1 MRHVDISGK
10 VVGIWVLAVVTLA
23 ACGYRFTGGG
33 ELPDGVQRI
42 YMTIFTNR
50 TSEIGVESVLAAQL
64 TNEFL
69 YFGPRNVLAND
80 RQAADAELSGV
91 ISTVQIYTATL
102 RTQQSS
108 AERRVVITVAARLT
122 ATNGKVIW
130 RADAL
135 SAGQPYRVEADKS
148 ATEANRRAAI
158 AIAAG
163 ILAETI
169 YNRITSNF

>member
-1 MRHVDISGK
+1 MDISGK
-10 VVGIWVLAVVTLA
+10 VVGIGILAVFTIA

-33 ELPDGVQRI
+33 ELPAGVQRI

-50 TSEIGVESVLAAQL
+50 TSELGVESVLAAQL

-69 YFGPRNVLAND
+69 YFGPRGVLVND

-102 RTQQSS
+102 RTQLSS

-122 ATNGKVIW
+122 ATSGKDIW
-130 RADAL
+130 RVDAL

-148 ATEANRRAAI
+148 VTEANRRAAI
-158 AIAAG
+158 AIATG

-169 YNRITSNF
+169 YNRMTSNF